1 MRESNVAGCD
11 KVLTGQSSLQ
21 PLWARC
27 VTDVAHSGVKAVAA
41 AEWKWSE
48 GLQDFRGP
56 TFL

>member
-1 MRESNVAGCD
+1 MASCD

-21 PLWARC
+21 PLSARC
-27 VTDVAHSGVKAVAA
+27 VTDVAHGGVKAVAA

-48 GLQDFRGP
+48 GLQGFRGP